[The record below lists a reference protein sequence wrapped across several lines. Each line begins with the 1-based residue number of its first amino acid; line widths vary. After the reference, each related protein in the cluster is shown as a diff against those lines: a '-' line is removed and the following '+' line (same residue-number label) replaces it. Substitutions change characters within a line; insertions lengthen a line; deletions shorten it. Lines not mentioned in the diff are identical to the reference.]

1 MNIMVNGKDVEI
13 ASHELKTIV
22 ETLGYQCHKVVIA
35 VNQEFVAKEKWDD
48 FRVSAGD
55 TLDVLSPVEGG

>member
-1 MNIMVNGKDVEI
+1 MNIVVNGQDVET
-13 ASHELKTIV
+13 ASNELKAIV
-22 ETLGYQCHKVVIA
+22 EKLGYQCHKVVVA